1 MWHVRDSSKTGVD
14 GDCDKVNVVREVT
27 EDWTKVH
34 PLATKLLIAMVS
46 ITVTYVTKWVLN
58 KIDAR
63 NANGE

>member
-1 MWHVRDSSKTGVD
+1 MDRDKA
-14 GDCDKVNVVREVT
+14 NVVREVT

-63 NANGE
+63 NADGK

>member
-14 GDCDKVNVVREVT
+14 VDRDKTNVVREVT

-34 PLATKLLIAMVS
+34 PLATKLLIAVVS

-63 NANGE
+63 NADGE

>member
-14 GDCDKVNVVREVT
+14 VDRDKANVVREVT

-46 ITVTYVTKWVLN
+46 ITVT
-58 KIDAR
+58 
-63 NANGE
+63 